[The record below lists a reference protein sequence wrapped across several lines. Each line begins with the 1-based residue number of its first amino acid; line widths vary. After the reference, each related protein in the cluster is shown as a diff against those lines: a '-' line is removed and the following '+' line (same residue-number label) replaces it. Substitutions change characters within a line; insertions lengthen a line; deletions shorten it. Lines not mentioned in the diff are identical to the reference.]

1 MAVVKAKHPLNIPS
15 AYYKPIGQLI
25 VRWGLTELYLQ
36 SIIWHVWE
44 LKNVKAAR
52 ALTWNLNAVEKVKLF
67 GALSPRWISDPIDQ
81 KELKYLHTEAERLR
95 IKRNH
100 LAHGVWGYIP
110 GKRNEM
116 LMFYLR
122 ELDQR
127 IQPKASRPTVAE
139 VRRLA
144 ADINAL
150 NKRLKLFHRH
160 LGAPTP

>member
-1 MAVVKAKHPLNIPS
+1 MRRRTS
-15 AYYKPIGQLI
+15 KPFES
-25 VRWGLTELYLQ
+25 RRRGLTELYLQ

-67 GALSPRWISDPIDQ
+67 GALSPRWITDPTDQ
-81 KELKYLHTEAERLR
+81 RELKYRYAEAEGLR

-100 LAHGVWGYIP
+100 LAHGVWGYAP
-110 GKRNEM
+110 GKRSEM

-127 IQPKASRPTVAE
+127 IQPKASRPTVPE
-139 VRRLA
+139 VKKLA
-144 ADINAL
+144 ADIDAL
-150 NKRLKLFHRH
+150 NRRLKQFNQH
-160 LGAPTP
+160 LGAPEP